1 MTDKIDYLSKDLRR
15 FMFKKGWQALLPIQ
29 ENSIE
34 PILER
39 KTDVIISASTASG
52 KTEAAFLPALTKVDE
67 TRDLPGVRILYV
79 SPLKALINDQ
89 FRRLEEMTEFL
100 NIKVTPW
107 HGDVNASKKEKLLQ
121 NPEGVILTTPE
132 SLESLLINHV
142 NWVKESMANCYYIV
156 IDEFHAFMG
165 TQRGYQLQ
173 SQLHRIENLIA
184 KRIPR
189 IALSATFSD
198 ANGVL
203 GYLRPNS
210 KVPCKVI
217 TSQDRAKATLSV
229 QIKGYDEEIR
239 TPQELE
245 QAEITGELL
254 SNAYN
259 NVASDI
265 YRLLRGSTNLV
276 FCNSRS
282 TTELLAAKLETI
294 SKEKFVP
301 NEFFP
306 HHGSLSKDLRESLEY
321 RLQEA
326 RWPTTAICTA
336 TLELGIDISDVNSIA
351 QVDTPINVASLRQRL
366 GRAGRRDHN
375 AVLRVFLPEGI
386 NPKACELYED
396 TAQTVA
402 MISLLLERW
411 YEPPME
417 HEYAF
422 STLLQQVL
430 SIIASF
436 GSVSAKALYDLLCK
450 TGPFNLCTTKIFMQ
464 FLKCLGEH
472 DLIVQLNDGTLAL
485 GLNGEELVSNWSF
498 YAAFA
503 TPQEYTIESDGHTI
517 GSAALGRDLNVG
529 DTFLFAGRGWKV
541 NFLSHERHIIGVKPY
556 QFDTQPLNMAGTG
569 GHIHDVVRERM
580 FKLYKEGIVP
590 PYLSKVAR
598 EHLQKGITLF
608 KQKHL
613 DKCHLYDGPSGLAL
627 FPWKGDKIV
636 RTIALMLKK
645 EAIDAIPFK
654 SHIELDFT
662 PRDSLKVAVFNIL
675 DAKTIDP
682 IELIKKIRFLD
693 RDKHDEFISIDLK
706 RQAYAYSELD
716 IEGALEFFRQL
727 RKEL

>member
-1 MTDKIDYLSKDLRR
+1 
-15 FMFKKGWQALLPIQ
+15 
-29 ENSIE
+29 
-34 PILER
+34 
-39 KTDVIISASTASG
+39 
-52 KTEAAFLPALTKVDE
+52 
-67 TRDLPGVRILYV
+67 
-79 SPLKALINDQ
+79 
-89 FRRLEEMTEFL
+89 
-100 NIKVTPW
+100 
-107 HGDVNASKKEKLLQ
+107 
-121 NPEGVILTTPE
+121 
-132 SLESLLINHV
+132 
-142 NWVKESMANCYYIV
+142 
-156 IDEFHAFMG
+156 
-165 TQRGYQLQ
+165 
-173 SQLHRIENLIA
+173 
-184 KRIPR
+184 
-189 IALSATFSD
+189 
-198 ANGVL
+198 
-203 GYLRPNS
+203 
-210 KVPCKVI
+210 
-217 TSQDRAKATLSV
+217 
-229 QIKGYDEEIR
+229 
-239 TPQELE
+239 
-245 QAEITGELL
+245 
-254 SNAYN
+254 
-259 NVASDI
+259 
-265 YRLLRGSTNLV
+265 
-276 FCNSRS
+276 
-282 TTELLAAKLETI
+282 
-294 SKEKFVP
+294 
-301 NEFFP
+301 
-306 HHGSLSKDLRESLEY
+306 
-321 RLQEA
+321 
-326 RWPTTAICTA
+326 
-336 TLELGIDISDVNSIA
+336 
-351 QVDTPINVASLRQRL
+351 
-366 GRAGRRDHN
+366 
-375 AVLRVFLPEGI
+375 
-386 NPKACELYED
+386 
-396 TAQTVA
+396 
-402 MISLLLERW
+402 
-411 YEPPME
+411 
-417 HEYAF
+417 
-422 STLLQQVL
+422 
-430 SIIASF
+430 
-436 GSVSAKALYDLLCK
+436 
-450 TGPFNLCTTKIFMQ
+450 MQ

-662 PRDSLKVAVFNIL
+662 PKDSLKVAVFNIL